1 MMRILKKIKE
11 KIPGRVRNH
20 ETKRGKNK
28 TRTEVYKKEQIRD
41 SKNQNILNDEI
52 FENVTDDKSLDTKA
66 GHKDRVQQIKIWDCM
81 SLPECNPER

>member
-1 MMRILKKIKE
+1 MDNLRINMMRILKKIKE

-41 SKNQNILNDEI
+41 SKNQNILDEI
-52 FENVTDDKSLDTKA
+52 FENVTDDIIS
-66 GHKDRVQQIKIWDCM
+66 GHKGWTQRQ
-81 SLPECNPER
+81 SLAN

>member
-28 TRTEVYKKEQIRD
+28 TRTEVYKKEHIRD

-52 FENVTDDKSLDTKA
+52 FENVTDDIIS
-66 GHKDRVQQIKIWDCM
+66 GHKGWTQRQ
-81 SLPECNPER
+81 SLAN